1 MIKLKNMSF
10 KKEKKQIKLDDSTK
24 PELIF
29 QIHNPLNPRF
39 GVNQGAQFKM
49 E

>member
-1 MIKLKNMSF
+1 MSF
-10 KKEKKQIKLDDSTK
+10 KKEKKIKLDDSTK

-29 QIHNPLNPRF
+29 QIHNPLNHRF
-39 GVNQGAQFKM
+39 GVNQEAQFKM